1 MNSEINFG
9 DNLNQKS
16 LKLEKRVKD
25 LEDELAR
32 TKRQLNETHREFQGA
47 FEDPAIG
54 MMRFS
59 PEGYIL
65 KANDYVCKI
74 LGYSID
80 ELKQKGYRDITHPDD
95 LEESVLS
102 EYKIINREVLFDHL
116 EKRYIKKDGTVAWIL
131 LSYSMLFDKHQQPM
145 YYVAHLQDITERKNT
160 EVALQASENRFT
172 LFMNNLPGAAFIKN
186 HKGQYIYINQF
197 LKQYYRK
204 INPDGILGLTD
215 WDIYPDD
222 YCEQYDRNSKLAMA
236 KGRAMTF
243 VETTPGGDRQHYWLT
258 CRFPIL
264 LNNKSPLMGCVR
276 LDTSNLVH
284 AEKKL
289 KLKEGELKKHAE
301 NLNEVNTALKVL
313 LDHREQEKVQLEQGM
328 LINLEKLVFPYLK
341 KLKKNDLD
349 STQNAFLDI
358 ALSNL
363 ENIISP
369 LSSKLLTW
377 ESKLTPS
384 ELDITNLIRIGNT
397 TDTISE
403 LLNVSTT
410 TVAFHRRNIR
420 LKLGLKNKKVNLM
433 TYLRTIS

>member
-1 MNSEINFG
+1 MNIEINSG
-9 DNLNQKS
+9 DNLNQKL
-16 LKLEKRVKD
+16 LKLEKRVND
-25 LEDELAR
+25 LEDKLAR
-32 TKRQLNETHREFQGA
+32 TKRQLNESHREFKGA
-47 FEDPAIG
+47 FDDPAIG

-65 KANDYVCKI
+65 KANDYVCKM

-80 ELKQKGYRDITHPDD
+80 ELKQKGYKDITHPDD
-95 LEESVLS
+95 LEESLLS
-102 EYKIINREVLFDHL
+102 AYKIINRKVSFDHV
-116 EKRYIKKDGTVAWIL
+116 EKRYLKKDGTVAWIL

-145 YYVAHLQDITERKNT
+145 YYVAHVQDITERKNT
-160 EVALQASENRFT
+160 EVALQASENRFA

-222 YCEQYDRNSKLAMA
+222 YCEQYNKNSNLAMT

-243 VETTPGGDRQHYWLT
+243 VETTPGGDWQHYWLT

-264 LNNKSPLMGCVR
+264 LKNKSPLMGCLR
-276 LDTSNLVH
+276 LDTTDLVN

-289 KLKEGELKKHAE
+289 KLNEWELKKHAE
-301 NLNEVNTALKVL
+301 NLKEVNTALKVL
-313 LDHREQEKVQLEQGM
+313 LDHRGQERIQLEQGM
-328 LINLEKLVFPYLK
+328 LKNLSKLVFPYLE
-341 KLKKNDLD
+341 KLKNNDLD

-369 LSSKLLTW
+369 LSAKLLTW
-377 ESKLTPS
+377 ESKLTPT
-384 ELDITNLIRIGNT
+384 ELDITNLIRHGNT
-397 TDTISE
+397 TDSISE
-403 LLNVSTT
+403 LLHVSTT

-433 TYLRTIS
+433 THLRTI